1 MAAKKII
8 YGHDASEAI
17 RTASENC
24 REPLKLLWDRKA
36 VMSLLKKVLAHLS

>member
-17 RTASENC
+17 KNGIK
-24 REPLKLLWDRKA
+24 KLSKA
-36 VMSLLKKVLAHLS
+36 RISSSDINR